1 MLTKELLQAVQ
12 NHELS
17 VEQAMEQ
24 LKDLPYH
31 NMEYAKLDY
40 HRQLRTG
47 FPEVIFAQG
56 KTVAHFRD
64 IFNTLYERNQIALA
78 TRVTKEQANAIL
90 PMIPHVQYHD
100 TARILYAYEN
110 KPKQHGLVTICTGGN
125 FGYPCSRRSCCHC
138 RIMRGECKSHL

>member
-64 IFNTLYERNQIALA
+64 IFNTLY
-78 TRVTKEQANAIL
+78 
-90 PMIPHVQYHD
+90 
-100 TARILYAYEN
+100 
-110 KPKQHGLVTICTGGN
+110 C
-125 FGYPCSRRSCCHC
+125 FGHTSDKRTSKCDSSYDSPRTVS
-138 RIMRGECKSHL
+138 

>member
-1 MLTKELLQAVQ
+1 MNLIKNKEVTNVNKRIITGSQ

-47 FPEVIFAQG
+47 FSG
-56 KTVAHFRD
+56 SDFR
-64 IFNTLYERNQIALA
+64 
-78 TRVTKEQANAIL
+78 TRKNCCTIL
-90 PMIPHVQYHD
+90 
-100 TARILYAYEN
+100 
-110 KPKQHGLVTICTGGN
+110 
-125 FGYPCSRRSCCHC
+125 
-138 RIMRGECKSHL
+138 

>member
-56 KTVAHFRD
+56 KTVLQFRD
-64 IFNTLYERNQIALA
+64 IFKTLYERNQIALA
-78 TRVTKEQANAIL
+78 CNSPRTVSRYS
-90 PMIPHVQYHD
+90 PHII
-100 TARILYAYEN
+100 RI
-110 KPKQHGLVTICTGGN
+110 
-125 FGYPCSRRSCCHC
+125 
-138 RIMRGECKSHL
+138 

>member
-56 KTVAHFRD
+56 KTVAQFCD
-64 IFNTLYERNQIALA
+64 IFKTLYERNQIALA
-78 TRVTKEQANAIL
+78 TRVTKEQATAVLSVL
-90 PMIPHVQYHD
+90 PNVQYHD
-100 TARILYAYEN
+100 TARILYAYKD
-110 KPKQHGLVTICTGGN
+110 KPTQHGLVTICTGGN
-125 FGYPCSRRSCCHC
+125 IRYSRSRRSSCHC
-138 RIMRGECKSHL
+138 RIMRVKSKSYL

>member
-56 KTVAHFRD
+56 KTVAQFHD
-64 IFNTLYERNQIALA
+64 IFKTLYERNQIALA
-78 TRVTKEQANAIL
+78 TRVAKEQADAVL
-90 PMIPHVQYHD
+90 PVIPHAQYHD
-100 TARILYAYEN
+100 TARILYAYED
-110 KPKQHGLVTICTGGN
+110 KPKQHGLVTICTEEL
-125 FGYPCSRRSCCHC
+125 
-138 RIMRGECKSHL
+138 RISP

>member
-56 KTVAHFRD
+56 KRLHNSV
-64 IFNTLYERNQIALA
+64 IFSIHCMNA
-78 TRVTKEQANAIL
+78 TKL
-90 PMIPHVQYHD
+90 LWPH
-100 TARILYAYEN
+100 E
-110 KPKQHGLVTICTGGN
+110 
-125 FGYPCSRRSCCHC
+125 
-138 RIMRGECKSHL
+138 